1 MYSSGAGFL
10 SPAGGPLQAGISPGY
25 SEAGEAVPGWYGGT
39 AQLEYHGHQSAYP
52 VMSVMSFPDTAT
64 FSGTTITLDSF
75 LLALRRSDMFFNN

>member
-64 FSGTTITLDSF
+64 FSGTAIKLHWTAFS
-75 LLALRRSDMFFNN
+75 